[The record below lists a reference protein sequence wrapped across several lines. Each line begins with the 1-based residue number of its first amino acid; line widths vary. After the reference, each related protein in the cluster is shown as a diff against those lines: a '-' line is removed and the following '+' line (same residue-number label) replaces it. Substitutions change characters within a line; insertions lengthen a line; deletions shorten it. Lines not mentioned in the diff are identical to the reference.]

1 MVHTDAQRGVAD
13 QDGSGHGAHAGNQ
26 DDEDLGVSQVLD
38 VLSDQDGRVGVA
50 QEHVSN
56 SNERLDL
63 GGAHQLTNS
72 LTDPLDDEA
81 DNAQVVQ
88 DRDQG
93 GDEDDAAQ
101 GLHDKDIASLAV
113 PQGTKDEVQAVSA
126 AVQQCGNA
134 IGQDLQCLST
144 DGDLDD
150 DECDHEL
157 SDNSLDDGLPLNV
170 LLVPGQQP
178 AQCDGDSQ
186 TQNVLQINHSVFLF
200 SFDFLSISH
209 APHCCI
215 EKRFCS
221 RSCGGIPI

>member
-1 MVHTDAQRGVAD
+1 MT
-13 QDGSGHGAHAGNQ
+13 
-26 DDEDLGVSQVLD
+26 
-38 VLSDQDGRVGVA
+38 

-56 SNERLDL
+56 SDEGLDL

-72 LTDPLDDEA
+72 LTDPLNDET

-101 GLHDKDIASLAV
+101 GLDDEDIASLAV
-113 PQGTKDEVQAVSA
+113 PQGTEDEIQAVSA

-134 IGQDLQCLST
+134 VRQDLQCLST

-157 SDNSLDDGLPLNV
+157 SNDSLDDGLPLNV

-178 AQCDGDSQ
+178 AQSDGDSQ

-200 SFDFLSISH
+200 SFDFLGFSQVLKSEH
-209 APHCCI
+209 
-215 EKRFCS
+215 
-221 RSCGGIPI
+221 